1 VDELEALAD
10 FCNLYFFPGIAV
22 GCIYALGAVGISLIF
37 AILRFA
43 HFAHGDV
50 MTLGAYLAYSLVAT
64 LGWSVYIALP
74 VAVLG
79 GALAS
84 VLIDQLA
91 YKPFRRSPG
100 IIVVIAS
107 FGVMLVVRSLIQLF
121 WGVDVLNYETGIRKP
136 VPLIGDFRLA
146 QKHIIIILVSLAI
159 AAALHWFLSRS
170 RMGKA
175 MRAMS
180 DDADLARISGID
192 TERVVRWTWLIG
204 GGLAAAAG
212 VFAGINSK
220 LHPSV
225 GWDLLLPLFAAA
237 ILGGIGKP
245 YGAIV
250 GGLAIGVAQEVA
262 TYPWIGDLPLVPPAY
277 KNAVAFFVMVCMLI
291 WRPTGIF
298 RGRVL

>member
-1 VDELEALAD
+1 MAD

-50 MTLGAYLAYSLVAT
+50 MTLGAYLAYSLVASF
-64 LGWSVYIALP
+64 GWSVYLALP
-74 VAVLG
+74 MAAVG

-84 VLIDQLA
+84 VAIDRVV

-100 IIVVIAS
+100 IIIVIAS

-121 WGVDVLNYETGIRKP
+121 WGVDVQNYETGIRKP
-136 VPLIGDFRLA
+136 IQLIGDFRMA
-146 QKHIIIILVSLAI
+146 QKHIIIIAVSIAI
-159 AAALHWFLSRS
+159 AASLHGFLSHS

-245 YGAIV
+245 YGAIL

-262 TYPWIGDLPLVPPAY
+262 TYPWIGDDPLVAPAY
-277 KNAVAFFVMVCMLI
+277 KNAVAFFVMVCMLV

-298 RGRVL
+298 KGRVL

>member
-1 VDELEALAD
+1 MAE
-10 FCNLYFFPGIAV
+10 FINLYLLPGIAV

-50 MTLGAYLAYSLVAT
+50 MTLGAYIAYSLVAGF
-64 LGWSVYIALP
+64 GWSVYAALP
-74 VAVLG
+74 FALVG

-84 VLIDQLA
+84 VAIDHA
-91 YKPFRRSPG
+91 VYKPFRRSPG

-107 FGVMLVVRSLIQLF
+107 FGVMLVLRSAIQLI
-121 WGVDVLNYETGIRKP
+121 WGVDVLSYETGIRKP
-136 VPLIGDFRLA
+136 IQLGLDIKMG
-146 QKHIIIILVSLAI
+146 QKHIVIIAVSIMI
-159 AAALHWFLSRS
+159 AAALHWFLAHSRI
-170 RMGKA
+170 GKA

-180 DDADLARISGID
+180 DDADLARVSGID
-192 TERVVRWTWLIG
+192 TEKVVRWTWIVG

-212 VFAGINSK
+212 IFAGINTK
-220 LHPSV
+220 LHPSI

-237 ILGGIGKP
+237 ILGGIGRP

-262 TYPWIGDLPLVPPAY
+262 TYPWFSADPLVPPAY
-277 KNAVAFFVMVCMLI
+277 KNAVAFFVMVTMLV

-298 RGRVL
+298 KGRVL

>member
-1 VDELEALAD
+1 MAE
-10 FCNLYFFPGIAV
+10 FINLYLLPGIAV

-50 MTLGAYLAYSLVAT
+50 MTLGAYIAYSLVAGF
-64 LGWSVYIALP
+64 GWSVYAALPIALI
-74 VAVLG
+74 G

-84 VLIDQLA
+84 VVIDHTV

-107 FGVMLVVRSLIQLF
+107 FGVMLVLRSAIQLI
-121 WGVDVLNYETGIRKP
+121 WGVDVLSYETGIRKP
-136 VPLIGDFRLA
+136 IQLGFDIKMG
-146 QKHIIIILVSLAI
+146 QKHIIIVAVSVVI
-159 AAALHWFLSRS
+159 AAALHWFLTHSRI
-170 RMGKA
+170 GKA

-180 DDADLARISGID
+180 DDADLARVSGID
-192 TERVVRWTWLIG
+192 TEKVVRWTWIVG

-212 VFAGINSK
+212 IFAGINTK
-220 LHPSV
+220 LHPSI

-237 ILGGIGKP
+237 ILGGIGRP

-262 TYPWIGDLPLVPPAY
+262 TYPWFSADPLVPPAY
-277 KNAVAFFVMVCMLI
+277 KNAVAFFVMVTMLV

-298 RGRVL
+298 KGRVL

>member
-1 VDELEALAD
+1 MAE
-10 FCNLYFFPGIAV
+10 FINLYLLPGVAV

-50 MTLGAYLAYSLVAT
+50 MTLGAYLAYSVVIA
-64 LGWSVYIALP
+64 LGWSVYAALP
-74 VAVLG
+74 FAILG
-79 GALAS
+79 GAIAS
-84 VLIDQLA
+84 MGIDRVV
-91 YKPFRRSPG
+91 YRPFRRSPG

-107 FGVMLVVRSLIQLF
+107 FGVMLVVRSAIQLF
-121 WGVDVLNYETGIRKP
+121 WGVDILSYETGIRRP
-136 VPLIGDFRLA
+136 IPLFGDIRLA
-146 QKHIIIILVSLAI
+146 QKHIIIIVASVVI

-192 TERVVRWTWLIG
+192 TENVVRWTWLIG

-212 VFAGINSK
+212 VFAGINTK
-220 LHPSV
+220 LHPSI

-237 ILGGIGKP
+237 ILGGIGRP

-250 GGLAIGVAQEVA
+250 GGLAIGIAQEVA
-262 TYPWIGDLPLVPPAY
+262 TYPWLSELPLVPPAY
-277 KNAVAFFVMVCMLI
+277 KNAVAFFVMVAMLV
-291 WRPTGIF
+291 WRPTGLF
-298 RGRVL
+298 KGRVL

>member
-1 VDELEALAD
+1 MGAVAD
-10 FCNLYFFPGIAV
+10 FVNLYFLPGVAV

-50 MTLGAYLAYSLVAT
+50 MTLGAYIAYSLVVG
-64 LGWSVYIALP
+64 LGWSVYLALP
-74 VAVLG
+74 AAVIG
-79 GALAS
+79 AALAS
-84 VLIDQLA
+84 VVIDRLA
-91 YKPFRRSPG
+91 YRPFRRSPG

-107 FGVMLVVRSLIQLF
+107 FGVMLVVRSLIQLI
-121 WGVDVLNYETGIRKP
+121 WGVDILNYETGIRKP
-136 VPLIGDFRLA
+136 VELFGGFRMA
-146 QKHIIIILVSLAI
+146 QKHIIIILASLTI
-159 AAALHWFLSRS
+159 AAALHWFLSSS

-192 TERVVRWTWLIG
+192 TEWVVRWTWLIG

-220 LHPSV
+220 LHPNI

-237 ILGGIGKP
+237 ILGGIGRP

-250 GGLAIGVAQEVA
+250 GGIAIGIAQEIA

-298 RGRVL
+298 KGRVL

>member
-1 VDELEALAD
+1 MDAFAD
-10 FCNLYFFPGIAV
+10 FMNLYFLPGVAV

-50 MTLGAYLAYSLVAT
+50 MTLGAYIAYSLVAG
-64 LGWSVYIALP
+64 LGWSVYLALP
-74 VAVLG
+74 AAIVGAALGCVA
-79 GALAS
+79 
-84 VLIDQLA
+84 IDRLA
-91 YKPFRRSPG
+91 YRPFRQSPG

-136 VPLIGDFRLA
+136 IELFAGIRMA
-146 QKHIIIILVSLAI
+146 QKHIIIILVSVGI

-180 DDADLARISGID
+180 DDAALARVSGID

-245 YGAIV
+245 YGAIL

-262 TYPWIGDLPLVPPAY
+262 TYPWFSDLPFVPPAY

-291 WRPTGIF
+291 WRPTGLF
-298 RGRVL
+298 KGRVL

>member
-1 VDELEALAD
+1 MEALAD
-10 FCNLYFFPGIAV
+10 FVNLYFLPGVAV

-50 MTLGAYLAYSLVAT
+50 MTFGAYVAYSLVAS
-64 LGWSVYIALP
+64 LGWSVYLALP
-74 VAVLG
+74 IAIIAAAFLGVAV
-79 GALAS
+79 
-84 VLIDQLA
+84 DRLA
-91 YKPFRRSPG
+91 YKPFRKSPG

-107 FGVMLVVRSLIQLF
+107 FGVMLVVRSLIQLI

-136 VPLIGDFRLA
+136 IELFGGFRIA
-146 QKHIIIILVSLAI
+146 QKHIIIILVSVII
-159 AAALHWFLSRS
+159 AAGLHWFLSRS

-250 GGLAIGVAQEVA
+250 GGLAIGIAQEVA
-262 TYPWIGDLPLVPPAY
+262 TYPWIADMPLVPPAY

-291 WRPTGIF
+291 WRPTGLF

>member
-1 VDELEALAD
+1 MAE
-10 FCNLYFFPGIAV
+10 FINLYLLPGIAV

-50 MTLGAYLAYSLVAT
+50 MTLGAYLAYSIVAG
-64 LGWSVYIALP
+64 LGWSVYAALPIALI
-74 VAVLG
+74 G
-79 GALAS
+79 GAIAC
-84 VLIDQLA
+84 VGIDRVV

-107 FGVMLVVRSLIQLF
+107 FGVMLVARSAIQLI
-121 WGVDVLNYETGIRKP
+121 WGVDVLAYETGIRKP
-136 VPLIGDFRLA
+136 IQLGLDIKMA
-146 QKHIIIILVSLAI
+146 QKHIIIVAVSVVI
-159 AAALHWFLSRS
+159 AAALHWFLSHS

-180 DDADLARISGID
+180 DDADLARVSGID
-192 TERVVRWTWLIG
+192 TEKVVRWTWIVG

-212 VFAGINSK
+212 IFAGINTK
-220 LHPSV
+220 LHPSI

-237 ILGGIGKP
+237 ILGGIGRP

-250 GGLAIGVAQEVA
+250 GGLAIGIAQEVA
-262 TYPWIGDLPLVPPAY
+262 TYPWFSADPLVPPAY
-277 KNAVAFFVMVCMLI
+277 KNAVAFFVMVAMLV

-298 RGRVL
+298 KGRVL

>member
-1 VDELEALAD
+1 MAE
-10 FCNLYFFPGIAV
+10 FINLYLLPGVAV

-50 MTLGAYLAYSLVAT
+50 MTLGAYLAYSVVIA
-64 LGWSVYIALP
+64 LGWSVYAALP
-74 VAVLG
+74 FAILG

-84 VLIDQLA
+84 MGIDHVV
-91 YKPFRRSPG
+91 YRPFRRSPG

-107 FGVMLVVRSLIQLF
+107 FGVMLVVRSAIQLF
-121 WGVDVLNYETGIRKP
+121 WGVDILSYETGIRRP
-136 VPLIGDFRLA
+136 IPLFGDIRLA
-146 QKHIIIILVSLAI
+146 QKHIIIIAASVVI

-192 TERVVRWTWLIG
+192 TEKVVRWTWLIG

-212 VFAGINSK
+212 VFAGINTK
-220 LHPSV
+220 LHPSI

-237 ILGGIGKP
+237 ILGGIGRP

-250 GGLAIGVAQEVA
+250 GGLAIGIAQEVA
-262 TYPWIGDLPLVPPAY
+262 TYPWLSELPLVPPAY
-277 KNAVAFFVMVCMLI
+277 KNAVAFFVMVAMLV
-291 WRPTGIF
+291 WRPTGLF
-298 RGRVL
+298 KGRVL

>member
-1 VDELEALAD
+1 L
-10 FCNLYFFPGIAV
+10 PIA
-22 GCIYALGAVGISLIF
+22 IASAAF
-37 AILRFA
+37 AGVVIDR
-43 HFAHGDV
+43 
-50 MTLGAYLAYSLVAT
+50 LAYR
-64 LGWSVYIALP
+64 
-74 VAVLG
+74 
-79 GALAS
+79 
-84 VLIDQLA
+84 
-91 YKPFRRSPG
+91 PFRKSPG

-107 FGVMLVVRSLIQLF
+107 FGVMLVVRSLIQIA

-136 VPLIGDFRLA
+136 LELFHGFRIA
-146 QKHIIIILVSLAI
+146 QKHIIIILVSLII
-159 AAALHWFLSRS
+159 AAALHWFLSSS

-192 TERVVRWTWLIG
+192 TEKVVRWTWLIG

-250 GGLAIGVAQEVA
+250 GGLAIGIAQEVA
-262 TYPWIGDLPLVPPAY
+262 TYPWIADIPLVPPAY
-277 KNAVAFFVMVCMLI
+277 KNAIAFFVMICMLI
-291 WRPTGIF
+291 WRPTGLF
-298 RGRVL
+298 RGRLP

>member
-1 VDELEALAD
+1 MAD
-10 FCNLYFFPGIAV
+10 FVNLYFFPGVAV

-50 MTLGAYLAYSLVAT
+50 MTLGGYLAYSLVVG
-64 LGWSVYIALP
+64 LGWSVYAALP
-74 VAVLG
+74 MAVIG
-79 GALAS
+79 AALAS
-84 VLIDQLA
+84 VGIDQLA

-107 FGVMLVVRSLIQLF
+107 FGVMLVVRSLIQLI

-136 VPLIGDFRLA
+136 ITLIGDFRMA
-146 QKHIIIILVSLAI
+146 QKHIIIIAVSIII
-159 AAALHWFLSRS
+159 AASLHWFLSRS

-192 TERVVRWTWLIG
+192 TEKVVRWTWIIG

-237 ILGGIGKP
+237 ILGGIGQP
-245 YGAIV
+245 YGAIL
-250 GGLAIGVAQEVA
+250 GGLAIGIAQEVA
-262 TYPWIGDLPLVPPAY
+262 TYPWIGDTPLVPPAY
-277 KNAVAFFVMVCMLI
+277 KNAVAFLVMVAMLV

-298 RGRVL
+298 KGRVL